1 MSAPSTEAP
10 LLLAPD
16 ASLPRLRLLPAPP
29 SCPPYDDELPARA
42 GRLSGLTAPIGP
54 LHQLSPYPSP
64 LRLVPDLPLAVADD
78 DEEPG
83 PTRTATAALPP
94 ARPVARALVQGLLE
108 VLAGVR
114 PVTQLQRGT
123 TPELFAQLEL
133 AVQARPRT
141 TGTRPGTGDVRSL
154 HLQEREDGVA
164 EVCATVRRGQRM
176 AAVVLRLEGLGGRWT
191 CTELSC
197 V

>member
-42 GRLSGLTAPIGP
+42 GRLSGLGAPIGP
-54 LHQLSPYPSP
+54 LHELSPCASP

-78 DEEPG
+78 EEEPG

-114 PVTQLQRGT
+114 PVTQLRRGT

-141 TGTRPGTGDVRSL
+141 TGVRPGTGDVRSL
-154 HLQEREDGVA
+154 HVQERADGVA

-197 V
+197 I